1 MPYAYQVLICI
12 MTGITMFLI
21 DTTVVNVALAKLEAV
36 FAVDV
41 ATVQW
46 AITAYALASGIITPL
61 ADYFTARFGMKRLW
75 LAGCAGFTAASV
87 MGGLSPTFSILVVA
101 RILQGLSGGLLL
113 PVGISAIFRVFP
125 PDKRGLALGFFAI
138 PIVAGPALGPTVGG
152 YIVTNLDWQLIFFLN
167 LPIGIASVIL
177 GYMFLRDEREDRE
190 PILDLWGALLAAAGF
205 GTILYGLSRIAD
217 DGLTS
222 LSVEGFV
229 LFGAVCLFVLVV
241 HELEVDHPLLEVR
254 LFAIPQF
261 LIGNIVGW
269 TSTVALFGAEFL
281 LPLYLQNLRGLSAL
295 DTGLMLLPQ
304 GLSVAV
310 AGPIAGRL
318 TDKIGVRIVAVAGFI
333 LLAINTWNFA
343 HITLNTDYNTIR
355 LLLILRGAALGCTM
369 QSSQLVALSSVPT
382 RFLTNASSLNTA
394 ARNIFQS
401 FGVGLLGVIVQ
412 TQTVAHTATLSQQVT
427 QTSEGGMFIERVAAG
442 LQQATPGLS
451 AALAQAQAQAIMM
464 GQVVQQATVLA
475 FGDAYRFTF
484 FAALLAIALSLFL
497 PDRARRAA
505 APASVEAEAPMIE
518 EPMIM
523 AH

>member
-1 MPYAYQVLICI
+1 MSYPYRVLICI

-21 DTTVVNVALAKLEAV
+21 DTTVVNVALAKLQAV

-61 ADYFTARFGMKRLW
+61 ADYFTNRFGMKRLW

-87 MGGLSPTFSILVVA
+87 LGGLSPTFAILVVA
-101 RILQGLSGGLLL
+101 RILQGVSGGLLL
-113 PVGISAIFRVFP
+113 PVGISTIFRVFP

-152 YIVTNLDWQLIFFLN
+152 YIVTNLDWRLIFFIN
-167 LPIGIASVIL
+167 LPIGIASVIMGAML
-177 GYMFLRDEREDRE
+177 LRDEREGRE
-190 PILDLWGALLAAAGF
+190 AILDLWGALLAAAGF
-205 GTILYGLSRIAD
+205 GTILFGLSKIAD

-222 LSVEGFV
+222 LTVLGFV
-229 LFGAVCLFVLVV
+229 TFGAMCLLALTV

-261 LIGNIVGW
+261 LIGNVVGW
-269 TSTVALFGAEFL
+269 TSTIALFGAEFL
-281 LPLYLQNLRGLSAL
+281 LPLYLQNLRGLSAF

-318 TDKIGVRIVAVAGFI
+318 TDKIGVRIVAVFGFI

-355 LLLILRGAALGCTM
+355 FLLVLRGAALGCTM
-369 QSSQLVALSSVPT
+369 QSSQLVALSSVPP

-394 ARNIFQS
+394 MRNIFQS

-412 TQTVAHTATLSQQVT
+412 TQTIAHTSVLTQQVT
-427 QTSEGGMFIERVAAG
+427 ETSQAGMFIQQAAAQ
-442 LQQATPGLS
+442 LQQATPGIS
-451 AALAQAQAQAIMM
+451 AVMAQGQAQAIMLR
-464 GQVVQQATVLA
+464 QVIDEATVLA
-475 FGDAYRFTF
+475 FGDAYLFTF
-484 FAALLAIALSLFL
+484 FAALLAIALSMFL
-497 PDRARRAA
+497 PDRARRTMTPATADAEEAMIAA
-505 APASVEAEAPMIE
+505 
-518 EPMIM
+518 
-523 AH
+523 H